1 MKCII
6 CLQHTFI
13 PRKIDI
19 YISSWVL
26 SFWTF
31 KDFKLVI
38 KMAESKHG
46 TKKLSIWRLLDV
58 FVFSD
63 WVVATK
69 FIWIYGITVLLGE
82 PLVNTDWDVIFWVRA
97 KLIALLKVG
106 KISKTIFFMPSIFP
120 KSERNYLPNST
131 LFT

>member
-1 MKCII
+1 
-6 CLQHTFI
+6 
-13 PRKIDI
+13 
-19 YISSWVL
+19 
-26 SFWTF
+26 
-31 KDFKLVI
+31 
-38 KMAESKHG
+38 MAEAKHG

-106 KISKTIFFMPSIFP
+106 KISKTIFFMPSIFT